1 MKKKNNYPRHMKKL
15 AAILSVSLLLAACGN
30 ENKKS
35 VDDLIEEGNLK
46 EIRAR
51 KSELSK
57 EQSAIT
63 SDINKLDE
71 AINTLDK
78 NKNLNLVTVTT
89 LKDSTFEHFAE
100 VQGNVA
106 TDENIIIYPEYSG
119 ILKNVYVKE
128 GDRVNK
134 GQVLAKID
142 DGGLSSQVAQAQ
154 AQATLAKTTYE
165 RQKRLWEQNIGSE
178 IQFLEAKTN
187 FEATQK
193 AAEQLQSQLAKT
205 TVTAPFSGV
214 IDNIISNQGEV
225 VSPGQSQLFRI
236 INLNNMYVEAA
247 VPENYLPKIQRG
259 TFVKVMISSVNKE
272 YDGKVTDVG
281 SNINANNRTFR
292 VKIAIPNP
300 DKLIRPNQIATILL
314 NDYTAASAI
323 TIPEST
329 IQKNAMG
336 ESLVYT
342 LERKTDSTGVAQK
355 NVIETGYVYNN
366 MMEVTKGL
374 SPGEILIV
382 EGSKSLRD
390 GQEVKISKK

>member
-1 MKKKNNYPRHMKKL
+1 MKKL

-247 VPENYLPKIQRG
+247 VPENYLPKIQKG

-366 MMEVTKGL
+366 MMEVTEGL

>member
-1 MKKKNNYPRHMKKL
+1 MKKL

-165 RQKRLWEQNIGSE
+165 RQQRLWEQNIGSE

-247 VPENYLPKIQRG
+247 VPENYLPKIQKG
-259 TFVKVMISSVNKE
+259 TSVKVMISSVNKE

-329 IQKNAMG
+329 IQKNAVG

-342 LERKTDSTGVAQK
+342 LERKTDSTGVARK
-355 NVIETGYVYNN
+355 NVIETGYLYNN
-366 MMEVTKGL
+366 MMEVTDGL
-374 SPGEILIV
+374 SQGEILIV

>member
-1 MKKKNNYPRHMKKL
+1 MKKL
-15 AAILSVSLLLAACGN
+15 AAILSISLLLGACGN

-35 VDDLIEEGNLK
+35 VDDLIEEGNLT

-71 AINTLDK
+71 AINKLDK
-78 NKNLNLVTVTT
+78 NKNLNLVTVQT
-89 LKDSTFEHFAE
+89 LKDSTFKHFAE
-100 VQGNVA
+100 VQGDVA

-119 ILKNVYVKE
+119 ILKKVYVSE

-134 GQVLAKID
+134 GQILAKID
-142 DGGLSSQVAQAQ
+142 DGGLSSQVAQTQ

-193 AAEQLQSQLAKT
+193 AAEQLNAQLAKT

-214 IDNIISNQGEV
+214 IDNVISNQGEV

-236 INLNNMYVEAA
+236 VNLNNMYVEAA
-247 VPENYLPKIQRG
+247 VPENYLPKIEKG

-292 VKIAIPNP
+292 VRIAIPNP

-336 ESLVYT
+336 ESVVYT
-342 LERKTDSTGVAQK
+342 LETKTDSTGIAKK
-355 NVIETGYVYNN
+355 NVIETGYIYDN
-366 MMEVTKGL
+366 MIEVTKGL
-374 SPGEILIV
+374 AQGETLIV

>member
-1 MKKKNNYPRHMKKL
+1 MKKL

-247 VPENYLPKIQRG
+247 VPENYLPKIQKG

-336 ESLVYT
+336 ENLVYT

-366 MMEVTKGL
+366 MMEVTEGL

>member
-1 MKKKNNYPRHMKKL
+1 MKKL

-247 VPENYLPKIQRG
+247 VPENYLPKIQKG
-259 TFVKVMISSVNKE
+259 TFVKVMISSVSKE

-366 MMEVTKGL
+366 MMEVTEGL

>member
-1 MKKKNNYPRHMKKL
+1 MKIKNNYSRHMKKL
-15 AAILSVSLLLAACGN
+15 AAIFSVSLLLAACGN

-35 VDDLIEEGNLK
+35 IEDLIEEGNLT

-57 EQSAIT
+57 EQSALT
-63 SDINKLDE
+63 SDINRLDE
-71 AINTLDK
+71 AIGKLDK
-78 NKNLNLVTVTT
+78 NKSLNLVTVQT
-89 LKDSTFEHFAE
+89 LKDSTFQHFAE
-100 VQGNVA
+100 VQGDVA

-119 ILKNVYVKE
+119 ILQNVYVNE
-128 GDRVNK
+128 GDRVKK
-134 GQVLAKID
+134 GQILAKID
-142 DGGLSSQVAQAQ
+142 DGGLSSQVAQAE

-165 RQKRLWEQNIGSE
+165 RQKRLWDQNIGSE

-187 FEATQK
+187 FEASQK
-193 AAEQLQSQLAKT
+193 AAEQLKSQLAKT

-214 IDNIISNQGEV
+214 IDDVISNQGEV

-236 INLNNMYVEAA
+236 INLSNMYVEAA
-247 VPENYLPKIQRG
+247 VPENYLPKIKKG
-259 TFVKVMISSVNKE
+259 TLVKVMISSINKE
-272 YDGKVTDVG
+272 YEGEVTEVG
-281 SNINANNRTFR
+281 NNINANNRTFR

-300 DKLIRPNQIATILL
+300 DQLIRPNQIATIML
-314 NDYTAASAI
+314 NDYTAEGAI
-323 TIPEST
+323 SIPEST

-342 LERKTDSTGVAQK
+342 LENKTDSTGVARK
-355 NVIETGYVYNN
+355 TVIETGYVYGNRI
-366 MMEVTKGL
+366 EVTEGL
-374 SPGEILIV
+374 EAGATLIV

>member
-1 MKKKNNYPRHMKKL
+1 MKKL

-178 IQFLEAKTN
+178 IRFLEAKTN

-247 VPENYLPKIQRG
+247 VPENYLPKIQKG

-366 MMEVTKGL
+366 MMEVTEGL

>member
-1 MKKKNNYPRHMKKL
+1 MKKL

-247 VPENYLPKIQRG
+247 VPENYLPKIQKG

>member
-1 MKKKNNYPRHMKKL
+1 MKKL

-366 MMEVTKGL
+366 MMEVTEGL

>member
-1 MKKKNNYPRHMKKL
+1 MKKL
-15 AAILSVSLLLAACGN
+15 AAILSISLLLTACGN

-35 VDDLIEEGNLK
+35 VDDLLEDGNLT

-57 EQSAIT
+57 KQSAIT

-71 AINTLDK
+71 AINKLDK
-78 NKNLNLVTVTT
+78 SKNLNLVTIQT
-89 LKDSTFEHFAE
+89 LKDSTFQHFAE

-119 ILKNVYVKE
+119 ILKNVYVSE

-165 RQKRLWEQNIGSE
+165 RQKRLWERNIGSE

-187 FEATQK
+187 FEATQE
-193 AAEQLQSQLAKT
+193 AAQQLKSQLAKT
-205 TVTAPFSGV
+205 TVIAPFSGV
-214 IDNIISNQGEV
+214 IDNVISNQGEV

-247 VPENYLPKIQRG
+247 VPENYLSKIKKG
-259 TFVKVMISSVNKE
+259 TSVKVMINSVNKE

-314 NDYTAASAI
+314 NDYTAESAI

-329 IQKNAMG
+329 IQKNAMA

-342 LERKTDSTGVAQK
+342 LETKTDSTGIAKK

-366 MMEVTKGL
+366 MIEVTEGL

>member
-1 MKKKNNYPRHMKKL
+1 MKKL
-15 AAILSVSLLLAACGN
+15 AAIFSVSLLLAACGN

-35 VDDLIEEGNLK
+35 IEDLIEEGNLT

-57 EQSAIT
+57 EQSALT
-63 SDINKLDE
+63 SDINRLDE
-71 AINTLDK
+71 AIGKLDK
-78 NKNLNLVTVTT
+78 NKSLNLVTVQT
-89 LKDSTFEHFAE
+89 LKDSTFQHFAE
-100 VQGNVA
+100 VQGDVA

-119 ILKNVYVKE
+119 ILQNVYVNE
-128 GDRVNK
+128 GDRVKK
-134 GQVLAKID
+134 GQILAKID
-142 DGGLSSQVAQAQ
+142 DGGLSSQVAQAE

-165 RQKRLWEQNIGSE
+165 RQKRLWDQNIGSE

-187 FEATQK
+187 FEASQK
-193 AAEQLQSQLAKT
+193 AAEQLKSQLAKT

-214 IDNIISNQGEV
+214 IDDVISNQGEV

-236 INLNNMYVEAA
+236 INLSNMYVEAA
-247 VPENYLPKIQRG
+247 VPENYLPKIKKG
-259 TFVKVMISSVNKE
+259 TLVKVMISSINKE
-272 YDGKVTDVG
+272 YEGEVTEVG
-281 SNINANNRTFR
+281 NNINANNRTFR

-300 DKLIRPNQIATILL
+300 DQLIRPNQIATIML
-314 NDYTAASAI
+314 NDYTAEGAI
-323 TIPEST
+323 SIPEST

-342 LERKTDSTGVAQK
+342 LENKTDSTGVARK
-355 NVIETGYVYNN
+355 TVIETGYVYGNRI
-366 MMEVTKGL
+366 EVTEGL
-374 SPGEILIV
+374 EAGATLIV

>member
-1 MKKKNNYPRHMKKL
+1 MKIKNNYSRHMKKL
-15 AAILSVSLLLAACGN
+15 AAIFSVSLLLTACGN

-35 VDDLIEEGNLK
+35 IEDLIEEGNLT

-57 EQSAIT
+57 EQSALT
-63 SDINKLDE
+63 SDINRLDE
-71 AINTLDK
+71 AIGKLDK
-78 NKNLNLVTVTT
+78 NKSLNLVTVQT
-89 LKDSTFEHFAE
+89 LKDSTFQHFAE
-100 VQGNVA
+100 VQGDVA

-119 ILKNVYVKE
+119 ILQNVYVNE
-128 GDRVNK
+128 GDRVKK
-134 GQVLAKID
+134 GQILAKID
-142 DGGLSSQVAQAQ
+142 DGGLSSQVAQAE

-165 RQKRLWEQNIGSE
+165 RQKRLWDQNIGSE

-187 FEATQK
+187 FEASQK
-193 AAEQLQSQLAKT
+193 AAEQLKSQLAKT

-214 IDNIISNQGEV
+214 IDDVISNQGEV

-236 INLNNMYVEAA
+236 INLSNMYVEAA
-247 VPENYLPKIQRG
+247 VPENYLPKIKKG
-259 TFVKVMISSVNKE
+259 TLVKVMISSINKE
-272 YDGKVTDVG
+272 YEGEVTEVG
-281 SNINANNRTFR
+281 NNINANNRTFR

-300 DKLIRPNQIATILL
+300 DQLIRPNQIATIML
-314 NDYTAASAI
+314 NDYTAEGAI
-323 TIPEST
+323 SIPEST

-342 LERKTDSTGVAQK
+342 LENKTDSTGVAK
-355 NVIETGYVYNN
+355 KTVIETGYVYDNRI
-366 MMEVTKGL
+366 EVTEGL
-374 SPGEILIV
+374 EAGATLIV

>member
-1 MKKKNNYPRHMKKL
+1 MKKL
-15 AAILSVSLLLAACGN
+15 AAILSISLLLTACGN

-35 VDDLIEEGNLK
+35 VDDLLEDGNLT

-57 EQSAIT
+57 KQSAIT

-71 AINTLDK
+71 AINKLDK
-78 NKNLNLVTVTT
+78 SKNLNLVTIQT
-89 LKDSTFEHFAE
+89 LKDSTFQHFAE

-119 ILKNVYVKE
+119 ILKNVYVSE

-187 FEATQK
+187 FEATQE
-193 AAEQLQSQLAKT
+193 AAQQLKSQLAKT
-205 TVTAPFSGV
+205 TVIAPFSGV
-214 IDNIISNQGEV
+214 IDNVISNQGEV

-247 VPENYLPKIQRG
+247 VPENYLSKIKKG
-259 TFVKVMISSVNKE
+259 TSVKVMINSVNKE

-314 NDYTAASAI
+314 NDYTAESAI

-329 IQKNAMG
+329 IQKNAMA

-342 LERKTDSTGVAQK
+342 LETKTDSTGIAKK

-366 MMEVTKGL
+366 MIEVTEGL

>member
-1 MKKKNNYPRHMKKL
+1 MKKL

-78 NKNLNLVTVTT
+78 NKNLNLVTVIT

-247 VPENYLPKIQRG
+247 VPENYLPKIQKG
-259 TFVKVMISSVNKE
+259 TFVKVMISSVSKE

-336 ESLVYT
+336 ENLVYT

-366 MMEVTKGL
+366 MMEVTEGL

>member
-1 MKKKNNYPRHMKKL
+1 MKKL
-15 AAILSVSLLLAACGN
+15 AAILSISLLLTACGN

-35 VDDLIEEGNLK
+35 VDDLLEDGNLT

-57 EQSAIT
+57 KQSAIT

-71 AINTLDK
+71 AINKLDK
-78 NKNLNLVTVTT
+78 SKNLNLVTIQT
-89 LKDSTFEHFAE
+89 LKDSTFQHFAE

-119 ILKNVYVKE
+119 ILKNVYVSE

-187 FEATQK
+187 FEATQE
-193 AAEQLQSQLAKT
+193 AAQQLKSQLAKT
-205 TVTAPFSGV
+205 TVIAPFSGV
-214 IDNIISNQGEV
+214 IDNVISNQGEV

-247 VPENYLPKIQRG
+247 VPENYLSKIKKG
-259 TFVKVMISSVNKE
+259 TSVKVMINSVNKE

-314 NDYTAASAI
+314 NDYTAESAI

-329 IQKNAMG
+329 IQKNAMA

-342 LERKTDSTGVAQK
+342 LETKTDSTGIAKK

-366 MMEVTKGL
+366 MIEGTEGL

>member
-1 MKKKNNYPRHMKKL
+1 MKKL

>member
-1 MKKKNNYPRHMKKL
+1 
-15 AAILSVSLLLAACGN
+15 
-30 ENKKS
+30 
-35 VDDLIEEGNLK
+35 
-46 EIRAR
+46 
-51 KSELSK
+51 
-57 EQSAIT
+57 
-63 SDINKLDE
+63 
-71 AINTLDK
+71 
-78 NKNLNLVTVTT
+78 
-89 LKDSTFEHFAE
+89 
-100 VQGNVA
+100 
-106 TDENIIIYPEYSG
+106 
-119 ILKNVYVKE
+119 
-128 GDRVNK
+128 
-134 GQVLAKID
+134 
-142 DGGLSSQVAQAQ
+142 
-154 AQATLAKTTYE
+154 
-165 RQKRLWEQNIGSE
+165 
-178 IQFLEAKTN
+178 
-187 FEATQK
+187 
-193 AAEQLQSQLAKT
+193 
-205 TVTAPFSGV
+205 
-214 IDNIISNQGEV
+214 
-225 VSPGQSQLFRI
+225 
-236 INLNNMYVEAA
+236 MYVEAA
-247 VPENYLPKIQRG
+247 VPENYLPKIQKG

>member
-1 MKKKNNYPRHMKKL
+1 MKKL

-247 VPENYLPKIQRG
+247 VPENYLPKIQKG
-259 TFVKVMISSVNKE
+259 TYVKVMISSVNKE

-366 MMEVTKGL
+366 RMEVTKGL

>member
-1 MKKKNNYPRHMKKL
+1 MKKL

-30 ENKKS
+30 EDKKS

-78 NKNLNLVTVTT
+78 NKNLNLVTVIT

-247 VPENYLPKIQRG
+247 VPENYLPKIQKG
-259 TFVKVMISSVNKE
+259 TFVKVMISSVSKE

-366 MMEVTKGL
+366 MMEVTEGL

>member
-1 MKKKNNYPRHMKKL
+1 MKKL
-15 AAILSVSLLLAACGN
+15 AAIFSVSLLLTACGN

-35 VDDLIEEGNLK
+35 IEDLIEEGNLT

-57 EQSAIT
+57 EQSALT
-63 SDINKLDE
+63 SDINRLDE
-71 AINTLDK
+71 AIGKLDK
-78 NKNLNLVTVTT
+78 NKSLNLVTVQT
-89 LKDSTFEHFAE
+89 LKDSTFQHFAE
-100 VQGNVA
+100 VQGDVA

-119 ILKNVYVKE
+119 ILQNVYVNE
-128 GDRVNK
+128 GDRVKK
-134 GQVLAKID
+134 GQILAKID
-142 DGGLSSQVAQAQ
+142 DGGLSSQVAQAE

-165 RQKRLWEQNIGSE
+165 RQKRLWDQNIGSE

-187 FEATQK
+187 FEASQK
-193 AAEQLQSQLAKT
+193 AAEQLKSQLAKT

-214 IDNIISNQGEV
+214 IDDVISNQGEV

-236 INLNNMYVEAA
+236 INLSNMYVEAA
-247 VPENYLPKIQRG
+247 VPENYLPKIKKG
-259 TFVKVMISSVNKE
+259 TLVKVMISSINKE
-272 YDGKVTDVG
+272 YEGEVTEVG
-281 SNINANNRTFR
+281 NNINANNRTFR

-300 DKLIRPNQIATILL
+300 DQLIRPNQIATIML
-314 NDYTAASAI
+314 NDYTAEGAI
-323 TIPEST
+323 SIPEST

-342 LERKTDSTGVAQK
+342 LENKTDSTGVAK
-355 NVIETGYVYNN
+355 KTVIETGYVYDNRI
-366 MMEVTKGL
+366 EVTEGL
-374 SPGEILIV
+374 EAGATLIV

>member
-1 MKKKNNYPRHMKKL
+1 MKKL
-15 AAILSVSLLLAACGN
+15 AAIFSVSLLLAACGN

-35 VDDLIEEGNLK
+35 IEDLIEEGNLT

-57 EQSAIT
+57 EQSALT
-63 SDINKLDE
+63 SDINRLDE
-71 AINTLDK
+71 AIGKLDK
-78 NKNLNLVTVTT
+78 NKSLNLVTVQT
-89 LKDSTFEHFAE
+89 LKDSTFQHFAE
-100 VQGNVA
+100 VQGDVA

-119 ILKNVYVKE
+119 ILQNVYVNE
-128 GDRVNK
+128 GDRVKK
-134 GQVLAKID
+134 GQILAKID
-142 DGGLSSQVAQAQ
+142 DGGLSSQVAQAE

-165 RQKRLWEQNIGSE
+165 RQKRLWDQNIGSE

-187 FEATQK
+187 FEASQK
-193 AAEQLQSQLAKT
+193 AAEQLKSQLAKT

-214 IDNIISNQGEV
+214 IDDVISNQGEV

-236 INLNNMYVEAA
+236 INLSNMYVEAA
-247 VPENYLPKIQRG
+247 VPENYLPKIKKG
-259 TFVKVMISSVNKE
+259 TLVKVMISSINKE
-272 YDGKVTDVG
+272 YEGEVTEVG
-281 SNINANNRTFR
+281 NNINANNRTFR

-300 DKLIRPNQIATILL
+300 DQLIRPNQIATIML
-314 NDYTAASAI
+314 NDYTAEGAI
-323 TIPEST
+323 SIPEST

-342 LERKTDSTGVAQK
+342 LENKTDSTGVARK
-355 NVIETGYVYNN
+355 TVIETGYVYDNRI
-366 MMEVTKGL
+366 EVTEGL
-374 SPGEILIV
+374 EAGATLIV

>member
-1 MKKKNNYPRHMKKL
+1 MKKL

-35 VDDLIEEGNLK
+35 VDDLIEEGNLS

-165 RQKRLWEQNIGSE
+165 RQQRLWEQNIGSE

>member
-1 MKKKNNYPRHMKKL
+1 MKKL

-78 NKNLNLVTVTT
+78 NKNLNLVTVIT

-366 MMEVTKGL
+366 MMEVTEGL

>member
-1 MKKKNNYPRHMKKL
+1 MKKL

-247 VPENYLPKIQRG
+247 VPENYLPKIQKG

-366 MMEVTKGL
+366 RMEVTKGL